1 MFKGRNRLKM
11 IIKRGKDFRPQN
23 IKPSYAIDCKLTR
36 CNKKA
41 TSQSLTTTNI
51 EGNRFDYLFFRSY
64 KKL

>member
-1 MFKGRNRLKM
+1 MFKGRNRLKT
-11 IIKRGKDFRPQN
+11 IIKRGKVLRPQN
-23 IKPSYAIDCKLTR
+23 IKQSYAIDCKLTR

-51 EGNRFDYLFFRSY
+51 EGDRFYYLFFRSD